1 MSNEKYYLG
10 LMPKSTGDIYLEGK
24 KVTINSP
31 IDAMK
36 NGIALVPENRK
47 LEGLYLVQSVRFNS
61 TIEVLNEFI
70 KGIFVDNSKEREIT
84 QEYIDKNGNQN
95 TFTGTSYR

>member
-1 MSNEKYYLG
+1 MKSIFG

-47 LEGLYLVQSVRFNS
+47 LEVYIWYKVSGLIQR
-61 TIEVLNEFI
+61 
-70 KGIFVDNSKEREIT
+70 
-84 QEYIDKNGNQN
+84 
-95 TFTGTSYR
+95 